1 MPIVRAVAPN
11 QQAVEALPSRATR
24 YEISVMQHRGLI
36 VSVRPSGEKTFAYR
50 RRQDGRLRRVA
61 LQATDLGGAVRE
73 WAAMRRDT
81 RLGIDVAGRRREQE
95 AAVPP
100 KPNTDDHD
108 PTIAQLM
115 DRFVEAHAEPEKRAW
130 RSDYNDLVKFIV
142 PAWGDVKAKD
152 LRRGDVHALLHGI
165 ARKRPLK
172 ANRILAAIRKLFV
185 FGVKTGMFEG
195 HACLACPVTHCVIST
210 RAAYASAAG
219 SAECASDCQLDA
231 ASTCRS
237 GLT

>member
-1 MPIVRAVAPN
+1 MPIVKAVAPN

-24 YEISVMQHRGLI
+24 YEISVVQHRGLI

-50 RRQDGRLRRVA
+50 RRQNGRLRRVA
-61 LQATDLGGAVRE
+61 LRATDLSGAVRE

-81 RLGIDVAGRRREQE
+81 RLGIDIAGRRREQE
-95 AAVPP
+95 AAVSP
-100 KPNTDDHD
+100 KPKKDAID

-115 DRFVEAHAEPEKRAW
+115 DRFVEEHAEPEKRSW

-152 LRRGDVHALLHGI
+152 LRRGDVHALLHRI

-172 ANRILAAIRKLFV
+172 ANRILAAVRKLFV
-185 FGVKTGMFEG
+185 FGVETGMLEG

-210 RAAYASAAG
+210 RAPYGSAAG
-219 SAECASDCQLDA
+219 SAECASDCRLEA
-231 ASTCRS
+231 ASTC
-237 GLT
+237 